1 MPPDPKARATTPR
14 REPGTLALAG
24 VVLVVALGAGYLG
37 AQVRPA
43 PDARPPWR
51 PARPSWSWTW
61 PPCSRG
67 WRLSRLVRSSPP
79 NANWPRA
86 WPTGGVLVL
95 DAQAVLAAPADA
107 YLKRQE
113 VTGD

>member
-1 MPPDPKARATTPR
+1 MSPDPKDSATPPR
-14 REPGTLALAG
+14 REHGTLALAG

-37 AQVRPA
+37 AQVALRPVHA
-43 PDARPPWR
+43 ALETRPPVVVLDLATALKGVAAESAGAVIAAQR
-51 PARPSWSWTW
+51 ELAT
-61 PPCSRG
+61 
-67 WRLSRLVRSSPP
+67 RL
-79 NANWPRA
+79 AA
-86 WPTGGVLVL
+86 GGILVL

>member
-14 REPGTLALAG
+14 WEPGTLALAG
-24 VVLVVALGAGYLG
+24 GVLAVALGAGYLG
-37 AQVRPA
+37 AQVALRPVRTA
-43 PDARPPWR
+43 LETRPPVVVLDLATVLQGVAAESAGAVIAAQR
-51 PARPSWSWTW
+51 ELAT
-61 PPCSRG
+61 
-67 WRLSRLVRSSPP
+67 RL
-79 NANWPRA
+79 AE
-86 WPTGGVLVL
+86 GGVLVL

>member
-1 MPPDPKARATTPR
+1 MPPDPKARATPPR
-14 REPGTLALAG
+14 RDPGTLALAG

-37 AQVRPA
+37 AQFALRPVRA
-43 PDARPPWR
+43 ALETRPPVVVLDLATVLKGAEADAVGR
-51 PARPSWSWTW
+51 VIAAQRALAT
-61 PPCSRG
+61 
-67 WRLSRLVRSSPP
+67 RL
-79 NANWPRA
+79 AA
-86 WPTGGVLVL
+86 GGVLVL

>member
-1 MPPDPKARATTPR
+1 MPPDPEVRATPPR
-14 REPGTLALAG
+14 RERGTLALAG

-37 AQVRPA
+37 AQIALRPVRTA
-43 PDARPPWR
+43 LETRPPVVVLDLATVLKDVAAESAGAVIAAQR
-51 PARPSWSWTW
+51 ELAT
-61 PPCSRG
+61 
-67 WRLSRLVRSSPP
+67 RL
-79 NANWPRA
+79 AA
-86 WPTGGVLVL
+86 GGVLVL

>member
-1 MPPDPKARATTPR
+1 MSPDPKVRATTLR

-24 VVLVVALGAGYLG
+24 VVLLVALGAGYLG
-37 AQVRPA
+37 AQVALRPVHA
-43 PDARPPWR
+43 ALETRPPVVVLDLASVLKGVAAESAGAVIAAQR
-51 PARPSWSWTW
+51 ELAT
-61 PPCSRG
+61 
-67 WRLSRLVRSSPP
+67 RL
-79 NANWPRA
+79 AA
-86 WPTGGVLVL
+86 GGILVL

>member
-1 MPPDPKARATTPR
+1 MSPDPKDSATPPR
-14 REPGTLALAG
+14 REHGTLALAG

-37 AQVRPA
+37 AQVALRPVHA
-43 PDARPPWR
+43 ALETRPPVVVLDLASVLKGVAAESAGAVIAAQR
-51 PARPSWSWTW
+51 ELAT
-61 PPCSRG
+61 
-67 WRLSRLVRSSPP
+67 RL
-79 NANWPRA
+79 AA
-86 WPTGGVLVL
+86 GGILVL